1 MCVKTCLRSPPK
13 FHLPCFCQ
21 QINGALPLLTLGK
34 GNFSCQGV
42 RFLPCISSTGQHASL
57 VSALI
62 WGLHFSTSTDHRVVG
77 HHIGRW
83 ASPFQNKLTNP
94 KKLLFGTCWHFIFKQ
109 THNPT
114 CIPECLGSF
123 HLGMRET
130 RTRLSLGIFK
140 EITLLL
146 FFD

>member
-1 MCVKTCLRSPPK
+1 MPEVSTEVSSSLL
-13 FHLPCFCQ
+13 LPTNQWRAATADPRQRQLFLSG
-21 QINGALPLLTLGK
+21 GAVSTMH
-34 GNFSCQGV
+34 
-42 RFLPCISSTGQHASL
+42 STGQHASL

-94 KKLLFGTCWHFIFKQ
+94 RNFYLAHVGTLFSNKHTTLLAFQSVYVHF
-109 THNPT
+109 N
-114 CIPECLGSF
+114 
-123 HLGMRET
+123 LGMRET